1 MAYETMPNFGAMP
14 GTTQEDSEK
23 FATSREDNAVG
34 QNTEGGYTISRPK
47 NGQPARRLF
56 ETGFGPLNNVQ
67 KEQLEEFDNRVGTIK
82 PFYYQHPRNGE
93 LILCQLQERLKF
105 SYIGKGTTARWNVT
119 LIKLRE
125 V

>member
-1 MAYETMPNFGAMP
+1 MAYETMPNFGAF
-14 GTTQEDSEK
+14 TDSTREDSEK
-23 FATSREDNAVG
+23 FSTSREDNAVG
-34 QNTEGGYTISRPK
+34 KNTEGGYTISRPK

-56 ETGFGPLNNVQ
+56 ETGFGPLTNDQ
-67 KEQLEEFDNRVGTIK
+67 KDQLEAFDERVGTIM
-82 PFYYQHPRNGE
+82 PFYYRHPRTAE

-105 SYIGKGTTARWNVT
+105 SYIGKGATTRWQVS